1 MKLILN
7 ILIIQAHCSTYCYFV
22 NFISHVGNS
31 MCYVYVN
38 IQSGCMFH
46 TKINIEL
53 LNVNTEHQKQV
64 TTMTDIYIVTS
75 LFVTV

>member
-1 MKLILN
+1 
-7 ILIIQAHCSTYCYFV
+7 
-22 NFISHVGNS
+22 